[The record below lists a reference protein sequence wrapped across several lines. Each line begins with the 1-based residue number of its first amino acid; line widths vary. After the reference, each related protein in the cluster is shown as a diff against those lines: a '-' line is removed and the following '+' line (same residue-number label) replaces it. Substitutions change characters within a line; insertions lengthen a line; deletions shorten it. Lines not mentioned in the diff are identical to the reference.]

1 VNRRAALF
9 LLLYVA
15 VILYLSLY
23 PWRFVPNASPGTL
36 YWVPFVSRRTILDA
50 VLNVAFYMPLGAA
63 AFLSLRRGAVAFI
76 AAVAFGFLVSFT
88 VEWLQLSIPTRFGN
102 LTDLL
107 SNSVGTL
114 LGAATALVAT
124 SPRLA
129 SGRPVLHSSRALLVG
144 LWTIWQA
151 FLFLLPRGRS
161 SIDASHELVGLLVLA
176 LLATPRRVPAAVF
189 LLLAWLAIDELRP
202 FQFQSPPQQFGW
214 LPFVAW
220 FEGAPEAFYGTI
232 FGKLFLYTAI
242 LWAERRAGIRW
253 IWALAAP
260 GAILFAGELAQCYLP
275 GRTPETTDLVLLA
288 GGAVLLSLTESSE
301 ALG

>member
-23 PWRFVPNASPGTL
+23 PWRFVPNASPRIL
-36 YWVPFVSRRTILDA
+36 DWVPFVSRRTILDA
-50 VLNVAFYMPLGAA
+50 VLNLVFYMPLGAA

-76 AAVAFGFLVSFT
+76 AAVAFGIVVSFT

-114 LGAATALVAT
+114 LGVAAALVAT
-124 SPRLA
+124 SPPLA
-129 SGRPVLHSSRALLVG
+129 SGRRVLHSSRALLVG

-151 FLFLLPRGRS
+151 FMFFLPRGRS
-161 SIDASHELVGLLVLA
+161 SIDIGHEIAGLLVLA

-202 FQFQSPPQQFGW
+202 FQFQGPPQQFGW

-242 LWAERRAGIRW
+242 LWAERRVGIRW
-253 IWALAAP
+253 MWALAVP
-260 GAILFAGELAQCYLP
+260 GAILFAGELAQRYLP